1 MSTHNVNSSTEI
13 AILLDDYVNKFHPV
27 EQLFKLQMTGGM
39 QNNSRALYRNQVS
52 IPNLMNKETE
62 GLEFGEVKRTAV
74 VKLALPREVTRTYPK
89 KYIPVG
95 TRFIVTFLSGD
106 ITKPQIIGMEL

>member
-1 MSTHNVNSSTEI
+1 MSTHNVNSNTEI
-13 AILLDDYVNKFHPV
+13 AILLDDYVNKFHPG

-52 IPNLMNKETE
+52 IPNLMNKETD

-74 VKLALPREVTRTYPK
+74 VK
-89 KYIPVG
+89 
-95 TRFIVTFLSGD
+95 
-106 ITKPQIIGMEL
+106 